1 MYPWHLSMEG
11 DTLVQEMVAA
21 VREVLGSEVL
31 QGTGELGGG
40 LISEGEVFLTDV
52 GKVFIKWNR
61 KEKALD
67 MYKGE
72 TAGLQ
77 QLGASG
83 VVRVPEPL
91 AAVELPGGGAALVLE
106 YLPMKDLRHHS
117 LNLARQ
123 LARLHLQNPLATTH
137 PGGSRVGHGD
147 ARSTFVPHFGFHS
160 PTPCGYILQDNTW
173 CDDWQTFFSRK
184 LQQQIAMIET
194 EYGDREVLELWSRL
208 QTQMP
213 RFFAGVEVLPSLLH
227 GDLWMGNSA
236 ETQQG
241 PVLFDPGVF
250 YGHHEYDS
258 AVSALVPPGFG
269 ESFWAEYH
277 AAVPKAPGWAT
288 RQKLYR
294 LFHKFNQWNHFGRQY
309 RTGCVKLMK
318 ELCG

>member
-1 MYPWHLSMEG
+1 
-11 DTLVQEMVAA
+11 MVAA

-194 EYGDREVLELWSRL
+194 EASIRGSRG
-208 QTQMP
+208 
-213 RFFAGVEVLPSLLH
+213 AGVVVETSDTNASLLR
-227 GDLWMGNSA
+227 GRGGASLALARRPMDGKLGR
-236 ETQQG
+236 
-241 PVLFDPGVF
+241 
-250 YGHHEYDS
+250 DS
-258 AVSALVPPGFG
+258 ARASPL
-269 ESFWAEYH
+269 
-277 AAVPKAPGWAT
+277 
-288 RQKLYR
+288 
-294 LFHKFNQWNHFGRQY
+294 
-309 RTGCVKLMK
+309 
-318 ELCG
+318 